1 MTVSTPALARPSVG
15 TLRLRNG
22 ENVVTITGGPH
33 RVLVRPAHLD
43 TFIADL
49 EEIEEELSK

>member
-1 MTVSTPALARPSVG
+1 MSTPILARPAVG
-15 TLRLRNG
+15 RILLRDG
-22 ENVVTITGGPH
+22 EQAITITGGPH
-33 RVLVRPAHLD
+33 RVIVRHTHLD

>member
-1 MTVSTPALARPSVG
+1 MTVTMPALARPSVG

-33 RVLVRPAHLD
+33 RVLVRPQHLSTLLD
-43 TFIADL
+43 DL
-49 EEIEEELSK
+49 SEYEEDE